1 MDKEKILN
9 EINERIEMLEAIK
22 VSVSE
27 AYDRN
32 IILGK
37 LEALKAIKLETEI
50 LDMNPHDLAIL
61 LEKKF
66 EKRELGINGK
76 YVREGFEAII
86 NEYKN
91 KFKKD

>member
-1 MDKEKILN
+1 
-9 EINERIEMLEAIK
+9 
-22 VSVSE
+22 
-27 AYDRN
+27 
-32 IILGK
+32 
-37 LEALKAIKLETEI
+37 
-50 LDMNPHDLAIL
+50 MNPHDLAIL

>member
-76 YVREGFEAII
+76 YVREGFESII